1 MAPNPTDTEIV
12 LYVTPLCAPCDRLKA
27 YLRSRGVDFRVKD
40 LMMDEEAAEFLESRN
55 IRSSPVLR
63 VGDDILA
70 GVTLNTEKIDALLG
84 L

>member
-1 MAPNPTDTEIV
+1 MNSEPSESQVV

-27 YLRSRGVDFRVKD
+27 YLRSRGIDFAIKD

>member
-1 MAPNPTDTEIV
+1 MGTEVV
-12 LYVTPLCAPCDRLKA
+12 LYVTPLCAPCERLKA
-27 YLRSRGVDFRVKD
+27 YLRSRGVAFAVKD

-84 L
+84 LRGAAA

>member
-1 MAPNPTDTEIV
+1 MDTEVV

-27 YLRSRGVDFRVKD
+27 YLRSRGVAFAVKD

-63 VGDDILA
+63 VGEHILA

>member
-1 MAPNPTDTEIV
+1 MDSPPAGKDIV

-27 YLRSRGVDFRVKD
+27 YLRSREIAFEIKD

-70 GVTLNTEKIDALLG
+70 GQSLNTEKIDALLG

>member
-1 MAPNPTDTEIV
+1 MDAAPTDREVV

-27 YLRSRGVDFRVKD
+27 YLRSREIDFAIKD

-70 GVTLNTEKIDALLG
+70 GQSLNTEKIDALLG